1 MKINLKEHL
10 SLTEKRNAKS
20 DLLFSRK
27 RNRRRCAAFRNTE
40 KGLAFILPSFAGV
53 CIFWLIPYVDV
64 IRRSFCGA
72 VNGEF
77 VGIENYRTIFANK
90 AFRLAAG
97 NTLRFFGV
105 CVPLLVVLS
114 LIIAVLLAGQK
125 RFTQILKSFFLLPMA
140 IPVASVVLLWR
151 LLFDDQG
158 LWNHLLHML
167 SVQTTDWMN
176 TGASFYVLVI
186 SYIWRNLG
194 YDVVLCM
201 SGLSA
206 IPAAL
211 YEAAKVDGANCFQK
225 IRYIILPSLR
235 STIVILLLFA
245 LGGIVKGN
253 FGLFY
258 NIVGTNSLLYDTTDI
273 IETYVYRSTITDFNF
288 STASAVG
295 LYQSIIGFCIVMA
308 SNFAVKKIDPEYALF

>member
-114 LIIAVLLAGQK
+114 LIIAVLLLKTKSLWPLSLYLPQIDISQTGKAFAVSVLVLIPAVIVFLAGQDY
-125 RFTQILKSFFLLPMA
+125 LE
-140 IPVASVVLLWR
+140 
-151 LLFDDQG
+151 QG
-158 LWNHLLHML
+158 
-167 SVQTTDWMN
+167 
-176 TGASFYVLVI
+176 
-186 SYIWRNLG
+186 
-194 YDVVLCM
+194 
-201 SGLSA
+201 
-206 IPAAL
+206 
-211 YEAAKVDGANCFQK
+211 
-225 IRYIILPSLR
+225 II
-235 STIVILLLFA
+235 
-245 LGGIVKGN
+245 
-253 FGLFY
+253 
-258 NIVGTNSLLYDTTDI
+258 
-273 IETYVYRSTITDFNF
+273 
-288 STASAVG
+288 STA
-295 LYQSIIGFCIVMA
+295 I
-308 SNFAVKKIDPEYALF
+308 KE

>member
-158 LWNHLLHML
+158 LLNHLLHML

-194 YDVVLCM
+194 YDVVLWM
-201 SGLSA
+201 AGLSA

>member
-27 RNRRRCAAFRNTE
+27 RNRRRCAAFRNTQ

-125 RFTQILKSFFLLPMA
+125 RIYADSEKFLSSANGNPCS
-140 IPVASVVLLWR
+140 ISGTSVETAFW
-151 LLFDDQG
+151 
-158 LWNHLLHML
+158 
-167 SVQTTDWMN
+167 T
-176 TGASFYVLVI
+176 
-186 SYIWRNLG
+186 
-194 YDVVLCM
+194 
-201 SGLSA
+201 
-206 IPAAL
+206 
-211 YEAAKVDGANCFQK
+211 
-225 IRYIILPSLR
+225 IRAY
-235 STIVILLLFA
+235 
-245 LGGIVKGN
+245 
-253 FGLFY
+253 
-258 NIVGTNSLLYDTTDI
+258 
-273 IETYVYRSTITDFNF
+273 
-288 STASAVG
+288 
-295 LYQSIIGFCIVMA
+295 
-308 SNFAVKKIDPEYALF
+308 

>member
-27 RNRRRCAAFRNTE
+27 RNRRRCVAFRNTE

-151 LLFDDQG
+151 LLFDNQG

-167 SVQTTDWMN
+167 SVQTTFMYW
-176 TGASFYVLVI
+176 
-186 SYIWRNLG
+186 
-194 YDVVLCM
+194 
-201 SGLSA
+201 
-206 IPAAL
+206 
-211 YEAAKVDGANCFQK
+211 
-225 IRYIILPSLR
+225 
-235 STIVILLLFA
+235 
-245 LGGIVKGN
+245 
-253 FGLFY
+253 
-258 NIVGTNSLLYDTTDI
+258 
-273 IETYVYRSTITDFNF
+273 
-288 STASAVG
+288 
-295 LYQSIIGFCIVMA
+295 
-308 SNFAVKKIDPEYALF
+308 

>member
-27 RNRRRCAAFRNTE
+27 RNRRRCVAFRNTE

-167 SVQTTDWMN
+167 SVRTTDWMN

-194 YDVVLCM
+194 YDVVLWM
-201 SGLSA
+201 AGLSA

-211 YEAAKVDGANCFQK
+211 YEAAKVDGATRMQLIWN
-225 IRYIILPSLR
+225 ITIPSLLPTYFVLLMLNIANFLSNGIEQYYVFQNAFNMDTIQVLDLYVYNLAMGSGSYSV
-235 STIVILLLFA
+235 STALSMLKSLISVILLCGANTLSKV
-245 LGGIVKGN
+245 LRG
-253 FGLFY
+253 
-258 NIVGTNSLLYDTTDI
+258 D
-273 IETYVYRSTITDFNF
+273 
-288 STASAVG
+288 
-295 LYQSIIGFCIVMA
+295 GFI
-308 SNFAVKKIDPEYALF
+308 